1 MPETHT
7 QEHAGSTIKGGPVD
21 VAEELE
27 EVRVLRL
34 QPGDVVVCTLR
45 RDASHAE
52 FEEIHARLKERFP
65 DNAVTIVGQ
74 DAELSVV
81 RPATERT
88 P

>member
-1 MPETHT
+1 
-7 QEHAGSTIKGGPVD
+7 VD
-21 VAEELE
+21 RTEEGLTVSEEFE

-45 RDASHAE
+45 RNASHAE

-81 RPATERT
+81 RPASEVRSGDAQA
-88 P
+88 

>member
-1 MPETHT
+1 
-7 QEHAGSTIKGGPVD
+7 VD
-21 VAEELE
+21 RTEEGLTVSEELE

-45 RDASHAE
+45 RNASHAE

-65 DNAVTIVGQ
+65 DNAVTIVSQ

-81 RPATERT
+81 RPASEVRSGDAQA
-88 P
+88 